1 MSAPADS
8 GDCSVRLSP
17 TITPLNL
24 LPGENHRSRVEPSR
38 VDQVKHPALPFRR
51 PAEPPPWRPPAGH
64 DSPPGSLGQGKETN
78 VGRIIV
84 ANRRGHQVVEW
95 NTIDTEEARATVE
108 EAERILRE
116 ARAAGCAISKK
127 VDGVH
132 VLDRGEFDPEA
143 EEYQIVAPIA
153 GG

>member
-1 MSAPADS
+1 M
-8 GDCSVRLSP
+8 
-17 TITPLNL
+17 
-24 LPGENHRSRVEPSR
+24 
-38 VDQVKHPALPFRR
+38 
-51 PAEPPPWRPPAGH
+51 
-64 DSPPGSLGQGKETN
+64 
-78 VGRIIV
+78 GRIIV

-95 NTIDTEEARATVE
+95 CTTDTDEARETIV

-116 ARAAGCAISKK
+116 ARAAGCAVSKK

-132 VLDRGEFDPEA
+132 VLDRGKFDPAA

>member
-1 MSAPADS
+1 VPS
-8 GDCSVRLSP
+8 
-17 TITPLNL
+17 NL
-24 LPGENHRSRVEPSR
+24 LPDENHRSRVEPSR
-38 VDQVKHPALPFRR
+38 VDQTKTPALPFRR
-51 PAEPPPWRPPAGH
+51 PVDPPPWRSLAGH
-64 DSPPGSLGQGKETN
+64 PSPPGSLGQGKETN

-95 NTIDTEEARATVE
+95 NTTDTEEARATVE